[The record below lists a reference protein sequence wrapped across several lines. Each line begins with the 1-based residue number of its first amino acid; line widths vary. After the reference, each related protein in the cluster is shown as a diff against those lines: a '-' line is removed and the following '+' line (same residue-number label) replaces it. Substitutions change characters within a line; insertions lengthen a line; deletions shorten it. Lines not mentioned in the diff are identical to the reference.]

1 MHRSVVITAV
11 ILISGQ
17 FAHVSPTAFADNQ
30 PLSRISFGSCA
41 KQSQPQPIWEAIVA
55 ADPELFLM
63 IGDNI
68 YADTEDMDLL
78 WKHYQ
83 MLGAKP
89 GFQKLRQHCPI
100 LATWDD
106 HDYGANDAGVEYPKK
121 RESQQLFLDFFEVA
135 KDSPL
140 RKQEGVQSSHLFGP
154 EGRRVQII
162 LLDTR
167 YFRSPLTRGYE
178 PSERNE
184 GFRGNYKGTEDRS
197 TTMLGE
203 AQWKW
208 LENELRK
215 PAEVRVIAS
224 SIQVI
229 PDEHGSEKWG
239 NFPHERLRLFHLIRD
254 TKANGV
260 IMISGDRHLAEIME
274 IDSQRSGNSY
284 PLYEVTSSSLNAP
297 SGNFTKAGTRFAN
310 EINSYRLGLTYFD
323 INFGMITIDWT
334 RPDPLIRMRVQD
346 AVGDVVLQ
354 KTVPLSRLQPSKSF
368 KLGPADR

>member
-1 MHRSVVITAV
+1 MNRIAALSLLV
-11 ILISGQ
+11 
-17 FAHVSPTAFADNQ
+17 FAFVHPAASTPHSFAAEKL
-30 PLSRISFGSCA
+30 LSRIAFGSCA
-41 KQSQPQPIWEAIVA
+41 KESQPQPIWEAIVET
-55 ADPELFLM
+55 DPELFLM

-68 YADTEDMDLL
+68 YGDTEDMDVL
-78 WKHYQ
+78 WHKYQ

-121 RESQQLFLDFFEVA
+121 RESQQLFLDFFGIA

-140 RKQEGVQSSHLFGP
+140 RQQEGVQSAHKFGP
-154 EGRRVQII
+154 EGQRVQII

-184 GFRGNYKGTEDRS
+184 GFRGHYKGTTDTS
-197 TTMLGE
+197 TTVLGE

-208 LENELRK
+208 LEAELRK
-215 PAEVRVIAS
+215 PAEVRIIAS
-224 SIQVI
+224 SIQVL

-239 NFPHERLRLFHLIRD
+239 NFPHERTRLFHLIRD

-260 IMISGDRHLAEIME
+260 VMISGDRHLAEIME
-274 IDSQRSGNSY
+274 IDSKRSSNPY
-284 PLYEVTSSSLNAP
+284 PIFEVTSSSLNAP
-297 SGNFTKAGTRFAN
+297 SGNFTKAGVRFAN
-310 EINSYRLGLTYFD
+310 EINSYRIGLTYFD
-323 INFGMITIDWT
+323 TNFGMITIDWSL
-334 RPDPLIRMRVQD
+334 PDPLIRMKVQD
-346 AVGDVVLQ
+346 EVGDVVLQ
-354 KTVPLSRLQPSKSF
+354 KTVPLSLLKP
-368 KLGPADR
+368 

>member
-1 MHRSVVITAV
+1 MNRFAALLTAALTISQLVIGSKVA
-11 ILISGQ
+11 
-17 FAHVSPTAFADNQ
+17 PADEV

-41 KQSQPQPIWEAIVA
+41 KQNQPQPIWDVIVET
-55 ADPELFLM
+55 DPELFLM

-68 YADTEDMDLL
+68 YGDTQDMKLL
-78 WKHYQ
+78 WEKYQ
-83 MLGAKP
+83 LLGAQP
-89 GFQKLRQHCPI
+89 GFQKLRKHCPV

-140 RKQEGVQSSHLFGP
+140 RKQEGVQSSHTFGP
-154 EGRRVQII
+154 KGKRVQII

-184 GFRGNYKGTEDRS
+184 GFRGHYKGTTDTS

-208 LENELRK
+208 LEAELRK
-215 PAEVRVIAS
+215 PAEIRIVAS
-224 SIQVI
+224 SIQVL

-239 NFPHERLRLFHLIRD
+239 NFPHERTRLFNVIRD
-254 TKANGV
+254 SKANGV
-260 IMISGDRHLAEIME
+260 VLISGDRHLAEIME
-274 IDSQRSGNSY
+274 IDSARSGNPY
-284 PLYEVTSSSLNAP
+284 PIY
-297 SGNFTKAGTRFAN
+297 
-310 EINSYRLGLTYFD
+310 
-323 INFGMITIDWT
+323 
-334 RPDPLIRMRVQD
+334 
-346 AVGDVVLQ
+346 
-354 KTVPLSRLQPSKSF
+354 
-368 KLGPADR
+368 

>member
-1 MHRSVVITAV
+1 MNRLVVVLTV
-11 ILISGQ
+11 
-17 FAHVSPTAFADNQ
+17 AFAVSHLTAATQPASAADK

-41 KQSQPQPIWEAIVA
+41 KQSQPQPIWDAIVET
-55 ADPELFLM
+55 DPELFLM

-78 WKHYQ
+78 WKKYQ
-83 MLGAKP
+83 LLGAQP
-89 GFQKLRQHCPI
+89 GFQKLRKRCPV

-121 RESQQLFLDFFEVA
+121 RESQQLFLDFFGVA

-140 RKQEGVQSSHLFGP
+140 RKQEGVQSSHTFGP
-154 EGRRVQII
+154 AGKRVQII

-167 YFRSPLTRGYE
+167 YFRSPLTRGFK

-184 GFRGNYKGTEDRS
+184 GFRGNYKGTDDQS

-224 SIQVI
+224 SIQVL

-239 NFPHERLRLFHLIRD
+239 NFPHERMRLFHLIRD

-260 IMISGDRHLAEIME
+260 VMISGDRHLAEIME
-274 IDSQRSGNSY
+274 IDSKRSGNPY
-284 PLYEVTSSSLNAP
+284 PIYEVTSSSLNAP

-310 EINSYRLGLTYFD
+310 EINSYRIGLTYFD
-323 INFGMITIDWT
+323 INFGMITIDWSL
-334 RPDPLIRMRVQD
+334 PDPLIRVRVQD
-346 AVGDVVLQ
+346 GVGDVVMQ
-354 KTVPLSRLQPSKSF
+354 KTVPLSRLQPAK
-368 KLGPADR
+368 